1 METPYLTPTD
11 PLVAELADRLDQN
24 QREDFEERA
33 GIVQFDAGLPRGHAE
48 ALAMLDVL
56 CRYPEALT
64 GISVLKMELD
74 GGTQWLLTTDL
85 SFARRYLADVGGS
98 EIAQCNLAE
107 VVAEQYGGITVLSML
122 G

>member
-1 METPYLTPTD
+1 METPYVIPTD
-11 PLVAELADRLDQN
+11 PLVAELADRLDPN
-24 QREDFEERA
+24 QREAFEERA

-56 CRYPEALT
+56 RRHPDVLT
-64 GISVLKMELD
+64 DITVLQVELD

-85 SFARRYLADVGGS
+85 SFARRYLADVDAS
-98 EIAQCNLAE
+98 QIAQCNLAD
-107 VVAEQYGGITVLSML
+107 VVAEQYGGIAVLTTL

>member
-1 METPYLTPTD
+1 METPYVIPTD
-11 PLVAELADRLDQN
+11 PLVAELADRLDPN
-24 QREDFEERA
+24 QREAFEERA

-56 CRYPEALT
+56 RRYPEALT
-64 GISVLKMELD
+64 GISVLQMELD

-85 SFARRYLADVGGS
+85 SFARRYLADVGAS

-107 VVAEQYGGITVLSML
+107 VVAEQYGGIAVLTTL

>member
-1 METPYLTPTD
+1 METPYVIPSD
-11 PLVAELADRLDQN
+11 PLVAELVAGLDPN
-24 QREDFEERA
+24 QREAFEERA